1 MTSSVD
7 SPSWEALFKTARDN
21 TMVMLHTMLP
31 GIVVSYDEST
41 RTAVVQPAI
50 YDGAEAMEPI
60 EDVPVLFPRGG
71 GFRLVFPLVKGDE
84 VEIRFSK
91 VDPAR
96 FLVTGEVSKADN
108 VRRGG
113 LYGFAVPASISDSL
127 LAEITSV
134 ANALHLGLD
143 DGTTDIV
150 IKDGEVQVLG
160 ATLKIG
166 DGSTTTVT
174 VTTGTAEVVAN
185 AIKLG
190 AATTADYVALASKV
204 DQMFVTMQTA
214 VIAGLAGIVLPSPA
228 NGAAGVTA
236 FNSAYTPV
244 ISVASTKVGID
255 S

>member
-113 LYGFAVPASISDSL
+113 LYGFAVPASISDTL
-127 LAEITSV
+127 LSGITSV
-134 ANALHLGLD
+134 ANSIHIGLD
-143 DGTTDIV
+143 DGSTDIV

-160 ATLKIG
+160 ATLKVG
-166 DGSTTTVT
+166 DNNTTDVIVTSGTVK
-174 VTTGTAEVVAN
+174 VVAN

-190 AATTADYVALASKV
+190 AATTTDFVALASKV
-204 DQMFVTMQTA
+204 DQNLTTLKTAIASGFTA
-214 VIAGLAGIVLPSPA
+214 VGVSTAA
-228 NGAAGVTA
+228 NGPLGATTFNAA
-236 FNSAYTPV
+236 FSPV
-244 ISVASTKVGID
+244 AVGSTKVGID